1 MSTLKANKY
10 QHVDRT
16 SPSIEINSDGSVS
29 ISSTVTYEDVTSVD
43 AVGMITARSGLRATA
58 GGLVVTAGVST
69 FSDEVVPSKGLNV
82 TGITT
87 TPTLHIG
94 VGASIGSIEM
104 AATAGV
110 VTATDFKIGSA
121 SVATMGKAIAM
132 AMIFG

>member
-16 SPSIEINSDGSVS
+16 SPSIEINADGSVS
-29 ISSTVTYEDVTSVD
+29 IASTVTYEDVTSVD
-43 AVGMITARSGLRATA
+43 AVGMVTARSGLRATA